1 MNNEVENPFKNII
14 NDKKQK
20 EEIGDTIIAFLENQK
35 LIDIKKELKHLLIEF
50 GYLLKDNNN
59 EIVTLVKVKTPSK
72 LLKKEKIFFL
82 AMQQGELI
90 LLDNNKFN
98 ELVFR
103 KVSDDMLKM
112 HNVNMDSLN
121 PKDYFMELY

>member
-35 LIDIKKELKHLLIEF
+35 LIDMKKELKHLLIEF

>member
-14 NDKKQK
+14 NDKIQK

>member
-1 MNNEVENPFKNII
+1 
-14 NDKKQK
+14 
-20 EEIGDTIIAFLENQK
+20 
-35 LIDIKKELKHLLIEF
+35 
-50 GYLLKDNNN
+50 
-59 EIVTLVKVKTPSK
+59 
-72 LLKKEKIFFL
+72 
-82 AMQQGELI
+82 MQQGELI

>member
-35 LIDIKKELKHLLIEF
+35 LIDMKKELKHLLIEF

-72 LLKKEKIFFL
+72 LLKRKKYFSW
-82 AMQQGELI
+82 QC
-90 LLDNNKFN
+90 NK
-98 ELVFR
+98 
-103 KVSDDMLKM
+103 
-112 HNVNMDSLN
+112 VN
-121 PKDYFMELY
+121 

>member
-35 LIDIKKELKHLLIEF
+35 LIDMKKELKHLLIEF

-59 EIVTLVKVKTPSK
+59 EIVTLVKVRETRCISTHRFT
-72 LLKKEKIFFL
+72 ERYICR
-82 AMQQGELI
+82 
-90 LLDNNKFN
+90 
-98 ELVFR
+98 V
-103 KVSDDMLKM
+103 
-112 HNVNMDSLN
+112 
-121 PKDYFMELY
+121 